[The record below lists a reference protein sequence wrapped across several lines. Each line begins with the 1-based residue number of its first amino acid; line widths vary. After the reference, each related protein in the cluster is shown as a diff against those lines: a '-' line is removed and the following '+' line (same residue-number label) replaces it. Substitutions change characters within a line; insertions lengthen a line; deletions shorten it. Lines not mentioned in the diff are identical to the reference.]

1 MNITGISPHAEF
13 YPLLSDEALQELAA
27 DIAENGQRQPITV
40 TAAGVLLDG
49 RNRLKACELA
59 GVEPQFALYEGDDE
73 GAFVRSSNERRHQST
88 GSRAMS
94 TALSL
99 QADGLRSNGRWKR
112 GSVVNPESGI
122 SESKTW
128 QNVMLCAGLVLDEL
142 PELAEFVVDGTIALD
157 DAYKQAR
164 DKRQQRLDA
173 EEAKQQ
179 AIRDEQKRE
188 DHAGRFFDNHPEA
201 QAWLDA
207 KPQGTFTTMREA
219 YAAYM
224 EYDREARA
232 KEAAERKAKE
242 QAEREIRDRLERH
255 ARYVE
260 AFVTNFQIGLDMATN
275 PEREEILNTCTP
287 DIRTRFREIESTYLK
302 GQD

>member
-27 DIAENGQRQPITV
+27 DIAENGQRQPIMV
-40 TAAGVLLDG
+40 TPAGVLLDG

-59 GVEPQFALYEGDDE
+59 GVEPQFAVYEGDDE

-99 QADGLRSNGRWKR
+99 QADGLRNNGRWKYGALDSR
-112 GSVVNPESGI
+112 DPANSN
-122 SESKTW
+122 TW
-128 QNVMLCAGLVLDEL
+128 LAALRQAGLVLDEL

-164 DKRQQRLDA
+164 TKRQQRLDA

>member
-1 MNITGISPHAEF
+1 MKITSISPHAEF

-40 TAAGVLLDG
+40 TADGVLLDG

-59 GVEPQFALYEGDDE
+59 GVEPQFAVYEGEDE

-99 QADGLRSNGRWKR
+99 QADGLRGDGRWKR
-112 GSVVNPESGI
+112 GSVITESGN
-122 SESKTW
+122 SDWRNRMNE
-128 QNVMLCAGLVLDEL
+128 AGRVLDEL

-164 DKRQQRLDA
+164 DKRQQRLGA
-173 EEAKQQ
+173 EKAHQQ
-179 AIRDEQKRE
+179 ALLDEQKRE
-188 DHAGRFFDNHPEA
+188 EHAGRFFDNHPEA
-201 QAWLDA
+201 QAWLDS
-207 KPQGTFTTMREA
+207 KPQGAFETMRGA

-242 QAEREIRDRLERH
+242 QAEREVRDRLERH

-287 DIRTRFREIESTYLK
+287 DIRNRFREIESTYLK

>member
-1 MNITGISPHAEF
+1 MNITRISPHAEF

-27 DIAENGQRQPITV
+27 DIAENGQRQPIMV
-40 TAAGVLLDG
+40 TPAGVLLDG

-99 QADGLRSNGRWKR
+99 QADGLRGNGRWKR
-112 GSVVNPESGI
+112 GSLDNQESLNSDWKNKLTQSGH
-122 SESKTW
+122 
-128 QNVMLCAGLVLDEL
+128 VLDEL

-164 DKRQQRLDA
+164 AKRQQRLDA

-207 KPQGTFTTMREA
+207 KPQGAFETMRGA

-242 QAEREIRDRLERH
+242 QAEREVRDRLERH

-275 PEREEILNTCTP
+275 PEREEILNTCIP
-287 DIRTRFREIESTYLK
+287 DIRNRFREIESTYLK